1 MYPTDYLYS
10 REHEWV
16 RVEDDLCVIG
26 ITEFAQQELGEVVF
40 VELPEIGQVFDAND
54 ELGTIESVKAVAE
67 VYTPVA
73 GEVVEVNDTVVD
85 DPELLNEDPHGEGWL
100 GPLMEVL
107 SETFPVRATGIAWL
121 LFLNAGL
128 ALAGSEPDLIR
139 VGAWQGEV
147 EQDVRIFPTTALVLG
162 RQANTFTGE
171 MRCRIGREVGHFSFR
186 GVTAGRFLAYVT
198 GRVSGPITYPGLY
211 IGEV

>member
-1 MYPTDYLYS
+1 MYPNEYLYS

-16 RVEDDLCVIG
+16 RVEDDVVVLG

-73 GEVVEVNDTVVD
+73 GEVVEVNDAVVD

-100 GPLMEVL
+100 LKIRFSSAADLKDLM
-107 SETFPVRATGIAWL
+107 
-121 LFLNAGL
+121 NAEKYEEYVQ
-128 ALAGSEPDLIR
+128 S
-139 VGAWQGEV
+139 GE
-147 EQDVRIFPTTALVLG
+147 A
-162 RQANTFTGE
+162 
-171 MRCRIGREVGHFSFR
+171 
-186 GVTAGRFLAYVT
+186 
-198 GRVSGPITYPGLY
+198 
-211 IGEV
+211 

>member
-16 RVEDDLCVIG
+16 RVEDYVVVVG

-73 GEVVEVNDTVVD
+73 GEVVEVNDAVVD

-100 GPLMEVL
+100 LRIRFSSAADLKDLM
-107 SETFPVRATGIAWL
+107 
-121 LFLNAGL
+121 NA
-128 ALAGSEPDLIR
+128 
-139 VGAWQGEV
+139 
-147 EQDVRIFPTTALVLG
+147 EQY
-162 RQANTFTGE
+162 E
-171 MRCRIGREVGHFSFR
+171 E
-186 GVTAGRFLAYVT
+186 YVQ
-198 GRVSGPITYPGLY
+198 SGDA
-211 IGEV
+211 